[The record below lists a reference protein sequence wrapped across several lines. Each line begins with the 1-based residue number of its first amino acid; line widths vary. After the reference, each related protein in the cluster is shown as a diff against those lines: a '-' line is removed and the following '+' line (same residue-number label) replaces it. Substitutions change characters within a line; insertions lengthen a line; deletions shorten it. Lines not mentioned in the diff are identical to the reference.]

1 MKILI
6 LYTARSGT
14 NSIADYFL
22 KQNPR
27 YEYFNQPFALYY
39 EKGMRKSTYSECLEY
54 ENVLVKNEISSFKKL
69 DVNKGQILKDFDK
82 VMLVSRKDK
91 REQAISYIIAGSY
104 KNYLE
109 KKQRNYYV
117 EGLDEELIKD
127 VEQYQTEQH
136 ELLEGYRDPA
146 FPYFYYE
153 DLYYGD
159 FTDLFKYLE
168 IKYISADFDE
178 ILDSRNRYRHKDLRS
193 KAIKTL
199 V

>member
-22 KQNPR
+22 KQNPK
-27 YEYFNQPFALYY
+27 YEYFNQPFAKYY
-39 EKGMRKSTYSECLEY
+39 EKGMRKSTYSECLEF
-54 ENVLVKNEISSFKKL
+54 ENVLVKSEISSFKKL
-69 DVNKGQILKDFDK
+69 SISKEQILKDFDK
-82 VMLVSRKDK
+82 VMLISRKNK

-117 EGLDEELIKD
+117 EGLDEELIKE

-136 ELLEGYRDPA
+136 ELLEEYRDPA

-159 FTDLFKYLE
+159 FADLLKYLE

-178 ILDSRNRYRHKDLRS
+178 ILSNKNKYRHKDLRS
-193 KAIKTL
+193 KAVKTL

>member
-1 MKILI
+1 M

-22 KQNPR
+22 KQNPK

-39 EKGMRKSTYSECLEY
+39 EEGMRKSTYSECLEC

-69 DVNKGQILKDFDK
+69 GISKEQISKDFDK
-82 VMLVSRKDK
+82 VMLISRKNK

-136 ELLEGYRDPA
+136 ELLEEYRDLA

-159 FTDLFKYLE
+159 FADLFRYLE
-168 IKYISADFDE
+168 ITYVSVDFDE
-178 ILDSRNRYRHKDLRS
+178 ILSSKNRYRHKDLRS

>member
-22 KQNPR
+22 KQNPK
-27 YEYFNQPFALYY
+27 YEYFNQPFATYY
-39 EKGMRKSTYSECLEY
+39 EEGMRKSTYKECLEY
-54 ENVLVKNEISSFKKL
+54 ENVLVKSEISSFKKL
-69 DVNKGQILKDFDK
+69 SISKEQISKDFDK
-82 VMLVSRKDK
+82 VVLISRKNK

-127 VEQYQTEQH
+127 VEQYQVEQH
-136 ELLEGYRDPA
+136 RLLEEYRDPV
-146 FPYFYYE
+146 FLYFHYE

-159 FTDLFKYLE
+159 FTKLFKYLE
-168 IKYISADFDE
+168 IEHINVDFNK
-178 ILDSRNRYRHKDLRS
+178 ILDSKNKYKSGELTS
-193 KAIKTL
+193 KKINTL

>member
-22 KQNPR
+22 KQNPK

-39 EKGMRKSTYSECLEY
+39 EKGIRKSTYIECLEF
-54 ENVLVKNEISSFKKL
+54 ENVLFKSEISSFKRLGISKE
-69 DVNKGQILKDFDK
+69 QILKDFDK
-82 VMLVSRKDK
+82 VMLISRKNK
-91 REQAISYIIAGSY
+91 RKQAISYIIAGSY

-109 KKQRNYYV
+109 KKQRNYYI

-127 VEQYQTEQH
+127 IEQYQIEQH
-136 ELLEGYRDPA
+136 ELLEEYRDLA

-153 DLYYGD
+153 DLYHGD
-159 FTDLFKYLE
+159 FADLFEYLE
-168 IKYISADFDE
+168 IKYIGADFDE
-178 ILDSRNRYRHKDLRS
+178 ILDSKNRYRHKDLRS